1 MTGKRLSPDRLGNR
15 PCLPR
20 KARIL
25 DEDILQSG
33 KERSPANRYPAN
45 GLRLQ
50 GRIGAGGML
59 ILGVTRMETIQA
71 ECPDNPDTEAPLPGQ
86 SLLHQ

>member
-1 MTGKRLSPDRLGNR
+1 
-15 PCLPR
+15 
-20 KARIL
+20 
-25 DEDILQSG
+25 
-33 KERSPANRYPAN
+33 
-45 GLRLQ
+45 
-50 GRIGAGGML
+50 ML